1 VFDVR
6 RDTPHA
12 LTTAGISGRVR
23 LAPVL
28 LAVAIGV
35 LALPAAAFGCG
46 YERHA
51 RPSDAPPPG
60 HRTALVVGDSTGIF
74 AAPLLAR
81 RGIEADARE
90 CRQFETGVA
99 ILRAR
104 RRAGSLGHLAVLALG
119 ANGPVSARQ
128 IDGALAAAG
137 HGRVLGLV
145 TPRNLAAS
153 AAAMRAAAARRP
165 DRVLLIDWR
174 RFSAGHADWFA
185 ADGLHVDQAGAAAF
199 ARLIARRAAGVIAP
213 PIDALGRFARRRG
226 ADCGS
231 VQRSGTTLAVRVLRR
246 DGLALSCRHAR
257 HIAAAAPL
265 GGFARWRWYDWRPAG
280 VGPWQDLYTRSSR
293 RLVVATRTMAS
304 AALSP

>member
-1 VFDVR
+1 M
-6 RDTPHA
+6 T
-12 LTTAGISGRVR
+12 GRVR
-23 LAPVL
+23 LAPAL
-28 LAVAIGV
+28 LAVAIGL
-35 LALPAAAFGCG
+35 LALPGAAFGCG

-51 RPSDAPPPG
+51 RPTAPLPPG
-60 HRTALVVGDSTGIF
+60 HRAALVVGDSTGIF

-90 CRQFETGVA
+90 CRQFDAGVA

-128 IDGALAAAG
+128 IDAALAAAG
-137 HGRVLGLV
+137 PRRVLGLV

-153 AAAMRAAAARRP
+153 ADAMRAAAARRP
-165 DRVLLIDWR
+165 DRVLLVDWR
-174 RFSAGHADWFA
+174 RFSAGHAGWFA
-185 ADGLHVDQAGAAAF
+185 ADGLHVDQTGAAAF

-213 PIDALGRFARRRG
+213 PVDALRRFAQRRG

-231 VQRSGTTLAVRVLRR
+231 VERSGTTLAVRVLRR

-257 HIAAAAPL
+257 QIAAEPPL
-265 GGFARWRWYDWRPAG
+265 GGFAHWRWYDWRPAG
-280 VGPWQDLYTRSSR
+280 VGPWSDLYTRSGR
-293 RLVVATRTMAS
+293 RLVVATR
-304 AALSP
+304 LIP